1 MTGIEAFCKLRDWKT
16 IRRECWSES
25 EYVEVKDMGDGTGEL
40 EIHKDLVT
48 ANDHFHH
55 RANRFADL
63 LRDLLLH
70 DDWEVVE

>member
-1 MTGIEAFCKLRDWKT
+1 MTGLEAFCKLRDWKT

-48 ANDHFHH
+48 A
-55 RANRFADL
+55 
-63 LRDLLLH
+63 
-70 DDWEVVE
+70 